1 MIGFG
6 AGEPDFPTPDYIVD
20 AAVEAARDPKNHR
33 YTPAGGLPELK
44 KAIVAKTAR
53 DSGLV
58 VEPAQVLVTNGGKQ
72 AIYEAFAAML
82 DPGDEV
88 IVPAPYWTTYP
99 EAIQLA
105 GGVPVEV
112 LADETQDYK
121 VTVEQLEAARTERT
135 KVLLFVSPSN
145 PTGAVY
151 TADEIRAIGA
161 WVEANELWV
170 LTDEI
175 YEHLVYDD
183 LDTGSLPVLCPELA
197 DYTRGR
203 ERRREDLRH
212 DRLAGGLG
220 DRAEGHRQGGDQP
233 AVARDLQ
240 RRQRLPARCAGRA
253 RGRPDR
259 RRRDGG
265 RLRPPPHD
273 DRVDAQRDRRR
284 LLPRPAAARSTSTPP
299 SRGCSA
305 RSTPAGSSTR
315 RPTSPSTSS
324 TRPRSRSCPGE
335 AFGSPGYLR
344 LSYALGDDDIVEG
357 ITRLQKLFACS
368 CATSWHCRRHTC
380 TCTSRG
386 RCGTRPCSSS
396 PPATASRCPTSW
408 SRSGRRRCP
417 PRTRRAGSAS
427 SGSTTWRGRCCAPRT
442 TYAAWCARPPR
453 TTSGTAA
460 GGWRSRS
467 TRAGTAPGSAA
478 SRPSPTW
485 CSTPCATRP
494 RRPGSAWPW

>member
-1 MIGFG
+1 MTSPETSPRSRRVSRRIGAIAESATLKVDAKAKALKAEGRPVIGFG
-6 AGEPDFPTPDYIVD
+6 AGEPDFPTPGYIVD
-20 AAVEAARDPKNHR
+20 AAAAACHDPKNHR

-161 WVEANELWV
+161 WVEEHELWV

-183 LDTGSLPVLCPELA
+183 IETGSLPVLCPDVA
-197 DYTRGR
+197 DHTVVVNGVAKTYAMTGWRVGWVIGPADIVKAATNLQSHATSNVANVSQR
-203 ERRREDLRH
+203 AAIAALEGDLS
-212 DRLAGGLG
+212 
-220 DRAEGHRQGGDQP
+220 
-233 AVARDLQ
+233 AVEEMKA
-240 RRQRLPARCAGRA
+240 AF
-253 RGRPDR
+253 DR
-259 RRRDGG
+259 RRKTIVSMLNEIDGVVCPTPGGAFYAYPSVKGLLGKEYDG
-265 RLRPPPHD
+265 RTIT
-273 DRVDAQRDRRR
+273 
-284 LLPRPAAARSTSTPP
+284 TS
-299 SRGCSA
+299 A
-305 RSTPAGSSTR
+305 ELAEYILDKVEVAVV
-315 RPTSPSTSS
+315 
-324 TRPRSRSCPGE
+324 PGE

-344 LSYALGDDDIVEG
+344 LSYALGDDDLVEG
-357 ITRLQKLFACS
+357 VSRIQKLF
-368 CATSWHCRRHTC
+368 
-380 TCTSRG
+380 G
-386 RCGTRPCSSS
+386 
-396 PPATASRCPTSW
+396 
-408 SRSGRRRCP
+408 
-417 PRTRRAGSAS
+417 
-427 SGSTTWRGRCCAPRT
+427 
-442 TYAAWCARPPR
+442 
-453 TTSGTAA
+453 
-460 GGWRSRS
+460 
-467 TRAGTAPGSAA
+467 
-478 SRPSPTW
+478 
-485 CSTPCATRP
+485 
-494 RRPGSAWPW
+494 